1 MSTRAVHHIALRC
14 ADVER
19 TASFYEE
26 VVGLKRDSA
35 LNDER
40 GLRAIWL
47 SAGSTILMCERREA
61 EEPSASE
68 GDMNLV
74 AFAVD
79 VNDWSELERTL
90 RARDVVLD
98 GASDF
103 TIYVR
108 DPDGRRVGLSSFP
121 ERRPRPN

>member
-1 MSTRAVHHIALRC
+1 MTTRAVHHIALRC

-19 TASFYEE
+19 TAAFYET
-26 VVGLKRDSA
+26 VIGLKRNSA

-47 SAGSTILMCERREA
+47 SAGSTIVMCERREPG
-61 EEPSASE
+61 EPSAFD

-79 VNDWSELERTL
+79 VSEWSELERSL
-90 RARDVVLD
+90 ASSHVAID
-98 GASDF
+98 GSSNF
-103 TIYVR
+103 TIYLR

-121 ERRPRPN
+121 EARPRLN